1 MNSTKTMICAA
12 LSALIALLTSCSC
25 PQSVTLTLRDQ
36 PGEIL
41 LPLQVN
47 KEGNFVSA
55 VDDPPEVICINE
67 LEKKVKYLAEQ
78 YKNTPGGW
86 GPVDVYINA
95 EDIPRNLYYSLN
107 KWDKLCIK
115 HQVPYILNIVRQNR
129 DKPWDVVGVKSR
141 PITART
147 HCVKEITIFSEKIQL
162 RSPYGNNLHYDEF
175 FRSAPELLLKIKK
188 DRYMDKY
195 SYRVILTN
203 SNESIQWK
211 FLHELAKFMNN
222 HHLNYQVLWRI
233 TK

>member
-1 MNSTKTMICAA
+1 MNFIKTMLCAA

-41 LPLQVN
+41 QVLLIN
-47 KEGNFVSA
+47 KDGNFVSE

-78 YKNTPGGW
+78 YKITPGGW

-115 HQVPYILNIVRQNR
+115 HQVPYILSIVRQNS
-129 DKPWDVVGVKSR
+129 DNSLTWTDVKSR

-147 HCVKEITIFSEKIQL
+147 HCVKEITIFPEKIQL

-175 FRSAPELLLKIKK
+175 FRSAPELLLEIKK

>member
-47 KEGNFVSA
+47 KDGNFVSA
-55 VDDPPEVICINE
+55 VDDPPEVICIKE
-67 LEKKVKYLAEQ
+67 LEKKVKYLAEH
-78 YKNTPGGW
+78 YKITPGGW
-86 GPVDVYINA
+86 GPVYVYINA
-95 EDIPRNLYYSLN
+95 EDIPRNFYYSLN
-107 KWDKLCIK
+107 KWDKLGIK
-115 HQVPYILNIVRQNR
+115 HQVPYILEIVRQNR

-147 HCVKEITIFSEKIQL
+147 HCVKEITIFPEKIQL

-175 FRSAPELLLKIKK
+175 FRCAPELLLEIKK

-222 HHLNYQVLWRI
+222 HHLNYQVLWRV

>member
-1 MNSTKTMICAA
+1 MNSTKTMICLA

-47 KEGNFVSA
+47 KDGNFVSA

-78 YKNTPGGW
+78 YKITPGGW

-147 HCVKEITIFSEKIQL
+147 HCVKEITIFPEKIQL

-175 FRSAPELLLKIKK
+175 FRCAPELLLEIKK

-222 HHLNYQVLWRI
+222 HHLNYQVLWRV

>member
-1 MNSTKTMICAA
+1 MNFIKTMLCAA

-41 LPLQVN
+41 QVLLIN
-47 KEGNFVSA
+47 KDGNFVSE

-67 LEKKVKYLAEQ
+67 LEKEVKYLAEQ
-78 YKNTPGGW
+78 YKITPGGW

-115 HQVPYILNIVRQNR
+115 HQVPYILSIVRQNS
-129 DKPWDVVGVKSR
+129 DNSLAWIDVKSR

-147 HCVKEITIFSEKIQL
+147 HCVKEITIFPEKIQL

-175 FRSAPELLLKIKK
+175 FRSAPELLLEIKK

>member
-41 LPLQVN
+41 QPLLIN
-47 KEGNFVSA
+47 KDGNFVSE

-78 YKNTPGGW
+78 YKITPGGW
-86 GPVDVYINA
+86 GPVYVYINA

-107 KWDKLCIK
+107 RWDKLCIK
-115 HQVPYILNIVRQNR
+115 HQVPYILSIVRQNS
-129 DKPWDVVGVKSR
+129 DNSLTWTDVKSR

-147 HCVKEITIFSEKIQL
+147 HCVKEITIFPEKIQL

-175 FRSAPELLLKIKK
+175 FRSAPELLLEIKK

-222 HHLNYQVLWRI
+222 HHLNYQVLWGI

>member
-1 MNSTKTMICAA
+1 MNSTNTMICAA

-41 LPLQVN
+41 QPLLIN
-47 KEGNFVSA
+47 KDGNFVSE
-55 VDDPPEVICINE
+55 VDDPPEVICIKE

-78 YKNTPGGW
+78 YKITPGGW

-115 HQVPYILNIVRQNR
+115 HQVPYILSIVRQNS
-129 DKPWDVVGVKSR
+129 DNSLTWTDVKSR

-147 HCVKEITIFSEKIQL
+147 HCVKEITIFPEKIQL

>member
-41 LPLQVN
+41 QPLLIN
-47 KEGNFVSA
+47 KDGNFVSE

-78 YKNTPGGW
+78 YKITPGGW

-107 KWDKLCIK
+107 KWDKLCTK
-115 HQVPYILNIVRQNR
+115 HQVPYILKIVRQNS
-129 DKPWDVVGVKSR
+129 DNSLTWTDVKSR

-222 HHLNYQVLWRI
+222 HHLNYQVLWRV

>member
-41 LPLQVN
+41 QPLLIN
-47 KEGNFVSA
+47 KDGNFVSE

-78 YKNTPGGW
+78 YKITPGGW

-115 HQVPYILNIVRQNR
+115 HQVPYILHIVRQNR
-129 DKPWDVVGVKSR
+129 DNSLTWTDVKSR

-147 HCVKEITIFSEKIQL
+147 HCVKEITIFPEKIQL

>member
-47 KEGNFVSA
+47 KDGNFVSA

-78 YKNTPGGW
+78 YKITPGRW
-86 GPVDVYINA
+86 GPVYVYINA

-107 KWDKLCIK
+107 RWDKLCIK
-115 HQVPYILNIVRQNR
+115 HQVPYILSIVRQNS
-129 DKPWDVVGVKSR
+129 DNSLTWTDVKSR

-147 HCVKEITIFSEKIQL
+147 HCVKEITIFPEKIQL

-175 FRSAPELLLKIKK
+175 FRSAPELLLEIKK

-211 FLHELAKFMNN
+211 FLHELVKFMNN

>member
-41 LPLQVN
+41 QPLLIN
-47 KEGNFVSA
+47 KDGNFVSE
-55 VDDPPEVICINE
+55 VDDPPEVICIKE
-67 LEKKVKYLAEQ
+67 LEKKVKYLAEH
-78 YKNTPGGW
+78 YKITPGGW
-86 GPVDVYINA
+86 GPVIVYINA

-115 HQVPYILNIVRQNR
+115 HQVPYILKIVRQNR
-129 DKPWDVVGVKSR
+129 DNPWDVVGVKSR

-147 HCVKEITIFSEKIQL
+147 HCVKEITIFPEKIQL

-175 FRSAPELLLKIKK
+175 FRSAPELLLEIKK

-222 HHLNYQVLWRI
+222 HHLNYQVLWGI

>member
-1 MNSTKTMICAA
+1 MNSTNTMICAA

-41 LPLQVN
+41 QPLLIN
-47 KEGNFVSA
+47 KDGNFVSE

-78 YKNTPGGW
+78 YKITPGGW

-115 HQVPYILNIVRQNR
+115 HQVPYILSIVRQNS
-129 DKPWDVVGVKSR
+129 DNSLTWTDVKSR

-147 HCVKEITIFSEKIQL
+147 HCVKEITIFPEKIQL

-175 FRSAPELLLKIKK
+175 FRSAPELLLEIKK

-222 HHLNYQVLWRI
+222 HHLNYQVLWRV

>member
-41 LPLQVN
+41 QPLLIN
-47 KEGNFVSA
+47 KDGNFVSE

-78 YKNTPGGW
+78 YKITPGGW

-115 HQVPYILNIVRQNR
+115 HQVPYILSIVRQNS
-129 DKPWDVVGVKSR
+129 DNSLTWTDVKSR

-147 HCVKEITIFSEKIQL
+147 HCVKEITIFPEKIQL

-175 FRSAPELLLKIKK
+175 FRSAPELLLEIKK

-222 HHLNYQVLWRI
+222 HHLNYQVLWGI

>member
-1 MNSTKTMICAA
+1 MNSTNTMICAA

-47 KEGNFVSA
+47 KDGNFVSA

-78 YKNTPGGW
+78 YKITPGDW

-95 EDIPRNLYYSLN
+95 EDIPSNLYYSLN

-147 HCVKEITIFSEKIQL
+147 HCVKEITIFPEKIQL

-175 FRSAPELLLKIKK
+175 FRSAPELLLEIKK

>member
-41 LPLQVN
+41 QPLLIN
-47 KEGNFVSA
+47 KDGNFVSE

-67 LEKKVKYLAEQ
+67 LEKKIKYLAEQ
-78 YKNTPGGW
+78 YKITPGGW

-115 HQVPYILNIVRQNR
+115 HQVPYILKIVRQNS
-129 DKPWDVVGVKSR
+129 DNSLTWTDVKSR

-147 HCVKEITIFSEKIQL
+147 HCVKEITIFPEKIQL

-175 FRSAPELLLKIKK
+175 FRSAPELLLEIKK